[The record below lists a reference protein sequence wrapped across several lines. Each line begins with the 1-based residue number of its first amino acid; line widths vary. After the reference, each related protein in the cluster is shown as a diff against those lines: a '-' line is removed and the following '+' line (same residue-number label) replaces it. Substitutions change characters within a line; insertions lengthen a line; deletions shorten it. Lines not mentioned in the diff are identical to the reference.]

1 MSIGRF
7 ICGIGALLWDADSEK
22 YLILKRSAEKDYAA
36 GAWECITGRVDQ
48 GEGFEDAVHR
58 EVREEIGIEVVLLAM
73 LGTTHFYRGEPRP
86 EYELIGVVYCCE
98 PVKPFTV
105 HISPEHSEYRWVTAD
120 EARALLGVDHPSEH
134 WLLEVIDRAKAT
146 ISHLPVELLRLHRE
160 RGFELDA

>member
-7 ICGIGALLWDADSEK
+7 FAGIGALLWDAENGK

-36 GAWECITGRVDQ
+36 GAWECVTGRVDQ

-58 EVREEIGIEVVLLAM
+58 EVWEEIGAEVKLLAM

-86 EYELIGVVYCCE
+86 EYELIGVVYCCA

-105 HISPEHSEYRWVTAD
+105 NISPEHSEYRWVSAA
-120 EARALLGVDHPSEH
+120 EARALIGDIHPSEQ
-134 WLLEVIDRAKAT
+134 WLLEVVERAEVTLA
-146 ISHLPVELLRLHRE
+146 HLPGELIRLHQE
-160 RGFELDA
+160 RGFELDT